1 MENKATLEFTLAE
14 LDILYSA
21 INREALHYANSSRTY
36 GKKTGHEDYFHK
48 LTYLAGQIQNRIFD
62 AQQEIRIAQLTGEGK

>member
-21 INREALHYANSSRTY
+21 INRESLHYAQSSKTY
-36 GKKTGHEDYFHK
+36 GKSTGHEDYFHK
-48 LTYLAGQIQNRIFD
+48 LAALAGQIQNRIFD